1 MEVEERAESQEHKKL
16 GAGKDKEMNPSPG
29 LLWGFPGGSQGKE
42 STHNAGDPG
51 SSPRSARSPGEENGY
66 PLQCPC
72 QENSMD
78 RGAWW
83 ATVCGVT
90 ESRT

>member
-1 MEVEERAESQEHKKL
+1 MEVEEGAESQEHKKL

-51 SSPRSARSPGEENGY
+51 SSPWSARSPGEENGY
-66 PLQCPC
+66 PLQYPC

-78 RGAWW
+78 RGAW
-83 ATVCGVT
+83 
-90 ESRT
+90 